1 MGGQN
6 VVMIRQTTTLN
17 DNPRPSQQIVVSAS
31 RNCDTWSYDL
41 DIKLAGLDA
50 TSQLLDRMYIDAET
64 NTEIDKYNTEIDN
77 YNAKVDVVTAE
88 VDRFNAECAT

>member
-1 MGGQN
+1 MTGGEWPECYGGDPN
-6 VVMIRQTTTLN
+6 DNNN
-17 DNPRPSQQIVVSAS
+17 DNPCPSQQTVVVPAS
-31 RNCDTWSYDL
+31 QNCDTWSYNL

-64 NTEIDKYNTEIDN
+64 NIIQKLD